1 MSAAFDSV
9 PVLGVPIHNVDMAG
23 AVARVAEFVETSR
36 RTGRTHQ
43 VVTVNTDFLVHAHR
57 DPDVHTILQGA
68 DLAIADGMP
77 VVWAAKAMGAE
88 LPGRV
93 AGADL
98 VPALAEAAALTG
110 HRIMFFGGAGD
121 TAAQAAALLRQQH
134 PGADIVTATGVVSTD
149 GEADDAQL
157 RQIRDASPDILCVGL
172 GHPKQ
177 ERFIVRHADA
187 LGVPVSMG
195 TGATFEFICGDTTR
209 APSWMQ
215 RTGLEWLHRMVNDPA
230 RLVRRYATD
239 ARVFGP
245 AFARQMRTLGGRSA
259 NSEPASLP
267 VPDPSAG
274 SYELDLSGIG
284 QISTG
289 DATLLCSHATLA
301 RRRGDTVRLA
311 EVTPRVASQLDRL
324 RLRSLFQYFPQSSTE
339 VSPS

>member
-1 MSAAFDSV
+1 MNAAFDSV
-9 PVLGVPIHNVDMAG
+9 PILGVPIHNVDMER
-23 AVARVAEFVETSR
+23 AVERVAEFVETSR

-57 DPDVHTILQGA
+57 DPDVHAILQQA

-77 VVWAAKAMGAE
+77 VVWASKAMGAE

-98 VPALAEAAALTG
+98 VPALAEAGARAG

-121 TAAQAAALLRQQH
+121 TAAQAAATLREQH
-134 PGADIVTATGVVSTD
+134 PGVEIVTATGVVSAD

-177 ERFIVRHADA
+177 ERFIVRHAGA
-187 LGVPVSMG
+187 LGVPVAMG
-195 TGATFEFICGDTTR
+195 TGATFEFLCGDTTR
-209 APSWMQ
+209 APGWMQ
-215 RTGLEWLHRMVNDPA
+215 RVGLEWLHRMVKDPA

-245 AFARQMRTLGGRSA
+245 ALAAQLRTLGGRSSK
-259 NSEPASLP
+259 SEPPSIAA
-267 VPDPSAG
+267 PDAAADG
-274 SYELDLSGIG
+274 HELDLSGIDR
-284 QISTG
+284 ISPA

-301 RRRGDTVRLA
+301 RRRGHTVRLSN
-311 EVTPRVASQLDRL
+311 VTPAVVAQLDRL
-324 RLRSLFQYFPQSSTE
+324 RMRALFQFSPQSSTE
-339 VSPS
+339 VTPS

>member
-1 MSAAFDSV
+1 MAAF
-9 PVLGVPIHNVDMAG
+9 VD
-23 AVARVAEFVETSR
+23 TSR
-36 RTGRTHQ
+36 RTGRVHQ

-57 DPDVHTILQGA
+57 DPEVHTILQSA

-77 VVWAAKAMGAE
+77 VVWASKAMGAE

-98 VPALAEAAALTG
+98 VPALVEAAAATG

-121 TAAQAAALLRQQH
+121 SAAQAAALLREQH
-134 PGADIVTATGVVSTD
+134 PGVDIVTATGIVAAD
-149 GEADDAQL
+149 GQADDAQL

-177 ERFIVRHADA
+177 ERFIVRHAGA

-195 TGATFEFICGDTTR
+195 TGATFEFLCGDITR

-215 RTGLEWLHRMVNDPA
+215 RVGLEWLHRMVNDPA

-245 AFARQMRTLGGRSA
+245 AFAAQMRTLGGRSA
-259 NSEPASLP
+259 RAHSPSVP
-267 VPDPSAG
+267 VPDVSNGPT
-274 SYELDLSGIG
+274 ELDLGDIER
-284 QISTG
+284 ISPA

-301 RRRGDTVRLA
+301 RRRGDAVRLIN
-311 EVTPRVASQLDRL
+311 VAPAVVAQLDRL
-324 RLRSLFQYFPQSSTE
+324 RMRALFQFSPQSSTE
-339 VSPS
+339 VTPS